1 MYIFTRIYADQIKNS
16 HGSWHTIHGIIYIS
30 VHVNINN
37 LIDLVALSVEGN
49 VDRGNWEFVFMDGSN
64 WEFVFMD
71 GSNGELVDVD
81 GGNGQMGTLGFESLL
96 ISGPGQSEFLAFGGD
111 PVRRSLVGVS
121 HNILVSGFAVRV
133 VGDSLEFLLDLRFLA
148 GGVVR
153 LGVAAQVT
161 KREFSTNSTNLNI
174 PKLNFIIEFYLHW
187 LLPSRLRSSD
197 WLVTMMSAYLLSLY
211 DGAE

>member
-1 MYIFTRIYADQIKNS
+1 
-16 HGSWHTIHGIIYIS
+16 
-30 VHVNINN
+30 
-37 LIDLVALSVEGN
+37 
-49 VDRGNWEFVFMDGSN
+49 
-64 WEFVFMD
+64 MD

-81 GGNGQMGTLGFESLL
+81 GGNGQMVTLGFESLL

-111 PVRRSLVGVS
+111 PVRRSFVGVS

-153 LGVAAQVT
+153 LGVAAKVI
-161 KREFSTNSTNLNI
+161 KREFSTNLTNFNL
-174 PKLNFIIEFYLHW
+174 PKYYFIIEFYLHW

-197 WLVTMMSAYLLSLY
+197 WLVMVMSAYLLSLL
-211 DGAE
+211 